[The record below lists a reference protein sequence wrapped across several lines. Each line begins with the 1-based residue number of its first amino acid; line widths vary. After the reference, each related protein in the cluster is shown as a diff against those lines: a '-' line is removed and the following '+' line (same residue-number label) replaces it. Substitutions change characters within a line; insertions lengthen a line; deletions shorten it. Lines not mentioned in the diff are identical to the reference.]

1 MRPQKAIKKTAK
13 NNGVSEQHVRE
24 EMQKA
29 LDAAWNTTDEAA
41 MKRQKELFPNG
52 KPTLDE
58 FIQKVSRMASGS

>member
-1 MRPQKAIKKTAK
+1 MGKVIKKTAK

-52 KPTLDE
+52 KPTLEE

>member
-1 MRPQKAIKKTAK
+1 MRPQKVIKKTAK

-29 LDAAWNTTDEAA
+29 LDATWNTTDEAA

>member
-1 MRPQKAIKKTAK
+1 MRPQKVIKKTAK

-52 KPTLDE
+52 KPTLEE
-58 FIQKVSRMASGS
+58 FIQKVSRMVSGS